1 MTFILFRLSKYDGL
15 VLNILI
21 RSPTVKLSENAK
33 CFLSSDSS
41 DKNLTT
47 DDFGV
52 LKTFKSATSSL
63 FPAIACAK
71 IVDFICTSSDGVP
84 SAPKIDYNPSISFGG
99 NET

>member
-21 RSPTVKLSENAK
+21 RSPTVKLSEKAK
-33 CFLSSDSS
+33 CLSSSDSS

-52 LKTFKSATSSL
+52 LKTFKSVTESL

-71 IVDFICTSSDGVP
+71 IPDFT
-84 SAPKIDYNPSISFGG
+84 
-99 NET
+99 

>member
-1 MTFILFRLSKYDGL
+1 MTFILFRLSKYEGL

-33 CFLSSDSS
+33 CLSSS

-52 LKTFKSATSSL
+52 LKTFKSVTESL

-71 IVDFICTSSDGVP
+71 ISDFT
-84 SAPKIDYNPSISFGG
+84 
-99 NET
+99 